1 MRACLIAAITLVLL
15 ATTAAAEPTTQVF
28 PVPKGA
34 HPHDVAPAPDGSVW
48 YTAQAQG
55 ALGILDPKT
64 GAVRQ
69 VPLGDSSAPHGVIA
83 GPDGAAW
90 ITDGGLNAIVRYD
103 PADGTVKSWPLPESA
118 AGANLNT
125 AAFDRDGVLWFT
137 GQAGYYGSLDPK
149 TGAMR
154 VFKARSRGPYGITAT
169 PAGEVWY
176 ASFSDPSYIGHIDR
190 ATGAVQ
196 VVPAQNDSDGTRRIW
211 SDTRGDLWV
220 SLWGTGNLARYTPA
234 TATWKSWRL
243 PGDTPSPYAV
253 YVDERDVVW
262 VSDFNNNAVLSFDP
276 RTEQF
281 TSHPGSTDNAEVRQ
295 ILGRPGE
302 VWLPESGAD
311 RLVVIQT
318 GG

>member
-1 MRACLIAAITLVLL
+1 MRGSLVAAVALTLL
-15 ATTAAAEPTTQVF
+15 ATTAAAEPTTQLF
-28 PVPKGA
+28 PVPDGS
-34 HPHDVAPAPDGSVW
+34 HPHDVAPAPDGTVW

-64 GAVRQ
+64 GTVRQ

-103 PADGTVKSWPLPESA
+103 PASGAVRIWPLPENA
-118 AGANLNT
+118 DGANLNT

-137 GQAGYYGSLDPK
+137 GQSGYYGRLDPK
-149 TGAMR
+149 SGAMR
-154 VFKARSRGPYGITAT
+154 VFEAPKGRGPYGITAT
-169 PAGEVWY
+169 PTGEIWF
-176 ASFSDPSYIGHIDR
+176 ASFAGSHIGHIDR
-190 ATGAVQ
+190 VSGAVQ
-196 VVPAQNDSDGTRRIW
+196 VVPAPNDSAETRRIW
-211 SDTRGDLWV
+211 SDSQGNLWV
-220 SLWGTGNLARYTPA
+220 SLWGVGELARYTPA

-262 VSDFNNNAVLSFDP
+262 VSDFGGNAVLSFDP
-276 RTEQF
+276 KTEAF
-281 TSHPGSTDNAEVRQ
+281 TPYRGSASDAEVRQ

-302 VWLPESGAD
+302 VWLPESGLD
-311 RLVVIQT
+311 RLMVIRT